1 MRFMHSNFHR
11 YMYIYNVHVYCIKDI
26 KEEDVRSHFDSCG
39 KIRNVRVIRDSKSGV
54 GKGICYVTFK
64 VKYYKYFS
72 QIHVHVPH

>member
-1 MRFMHSNFHR
+1 MRFMHSNFRR
-11 YMYIYNVHVYCIKDI
+11 YMYIYNVHVYCIIDI